1 MIIKQLILIKSSGK
15 LLNWKTIK
23 FQFDGRNNFFVK
35 LAYSLFKKSRQP
47 TSTTQFYS
55 DIFKAKN
62 VYCNTF
68 LILAATIKFNYQQFY
83 EGNFGKKGG
92 YKNNYINN
100 G

>member
-1 MIIKQLILIKSSGK
+1 MVEIIFLSNLPILFSKSHVNLRQQLNFIQKFLKQKI
-15 LLNWKTIK
+15 
-23 FQFDGRNNFFVK
+23 
-35 LAYSLFKKSRQP
+35 
-47 TSTTQFYS
+47 
-55 DIFKAKN
+55 